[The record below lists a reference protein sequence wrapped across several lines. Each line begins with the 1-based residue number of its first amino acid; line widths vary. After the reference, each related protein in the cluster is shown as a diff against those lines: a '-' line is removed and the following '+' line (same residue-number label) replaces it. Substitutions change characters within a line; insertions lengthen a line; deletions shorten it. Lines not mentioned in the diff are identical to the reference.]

1 MKLSV
6 SNIAWTHGERLEAY
20 ALLQRF
26 GISGLEIAPGVLFA
40 GQADVFDPAPAVA
53 RQALQ
58 EIAAAGLQLTS
69 MQAVLFGVEGAALF
83 GTAEERA
90 RFENAMRRAINFAG
104 RFGIPNLVF
113 GAPRQRVVPQD
124 MPQAQAWDLALERFR
139 AWGKA
144 AQATG
149 TTLSVEANPAGYGA
163 NFLNTLGETLDFVDR
178 LAEPA
183 VRVVLDT
190 GAVRMNQDVVDLAL
204 LSARLGHVHLSEPY
218 LAPAPAEVAP
228 TAALLQGLA
237 RAGYPGAVSIEMK
250 RDAAGL
256 AALEGRLT
264 VVLAARAK
272 AGLAQ

>member
-6 SNIAWTHGERLEAY
+6 SNIAWTHGERLPAY
-20 ALLQRF
+20 ALLQQA
-26 GISGLEIAPGVLFA
+26 GITGLEIAPGILFA
-40 GQADVFDPAPAVA
+40 GEPDVFDPAREVA
-53 RQALQ
+53 RRALQ
-58 EIAAAGLQLTS
+58 EIAAAGLHLTS
-69 MQAVLFGVEGAALF
+69 MQAVLYGVEGAALF

-90 RFENAMRRAINFAG
+90 RFDQAMRRAIAFAG

-124 MPQAQAWDLALERFR
+124 MPQAMAWDLALDRFG
-139 AWGKA
+139 AWAKA

-149 TTLSVEANPAGYGA
+149 TTLSVEANPAAYGT
-163 NFLNTLGETLDFVDR
+163 NFLNTLGETLDFVNR

-190 GAVRMNQDVVDLAL
+190 GAVCMTQEAFDLAAL
-204 LSARLGHVHLSEPY
+204 APRLGHVHLSEPY

-237 RAGYPGAVSIEMK
+237 QAGYQGAVSIEMK

-256 AALEGRLT
+256 AALEGRLS
-264 VVLAARAK
+264 VLAAAQ
-272 AGLAQ
+272 AGLE